1 MENAS
6 LDSKLTRIETSVA
19 SMRNDFSLK
28 TEDSIEIVAAR
39 AIAGPQAEE
48 CMRIYDL
55 LQSPSAID
63 ESNYNESDI
72 ARVDELLN
80 FYLPTEEE

>member
-1 MENAS
+1 MENVS

-19 SMRNDFSLK
+19 SMRDDFSLK
-28 TEDSIEIVAAR
+28 TEDSIEVVAAR

-63 ESNYNESDI
+63 ENNYNESDI
-72 ARVDELLN
+72 ARVDELLK

>member
-19 SMRNDFSLK
+19 SMRDDFSLK
-28 TEDSIEIVAAR
+28 TEDSIEVVAAR

-55 LQSPSAID
+55 LQYPHIVD
-63 ESNYNESDI
+63 ENDYNEADV

-80 FYLPTEEE
+80 FYLSSEEE

>member
-1 MENAS
+1 MENTY
-6 LDSKLTRIETSVA
+6 LDNKLNRIETSVET
-19 SMRNDFSLK
+19 MRQDFAMDS
-28 TEDSIEIVAAR
+28 TQSIETVAAR

-55 LQSPSAID
+55 LQYPHIVD
-63 ESNYNESDI
+63 ENDYNEADI

-80 FYLPTEEE
+80 FYLSSEEE